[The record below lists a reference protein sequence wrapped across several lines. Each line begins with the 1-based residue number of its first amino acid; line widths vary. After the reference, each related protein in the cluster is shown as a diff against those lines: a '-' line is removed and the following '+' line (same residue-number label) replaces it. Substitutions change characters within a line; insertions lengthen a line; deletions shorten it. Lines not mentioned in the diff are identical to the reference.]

1 MVLTTDERKHAL
13 RILRAAA
20 RVEAAKAFG
29 EKGDADAADAAL
41 AVEVRA
47 QISLFHFELAAAAN
61 PGKPSAVEVSK
72 AMPPLCDAAREA
84 LAARGA
90 RAFAPDK
97 NSQTSAATHEKALRG
112 NAAAGDAFAA
122 LASVFASL
130 VEAQYAARAV
140 EPGAAAAAARKKL
153 RGRSGELLRE
163 EQASNLVLE
172 RASEALATIQQLV
185 ARADNPFEA
194 LPPGNDDEDDVSVA
208 VAAPSPL
215 VVLELH
221 ERLHGALADCRCC
234 CGSFQRGAFLRAS
247 LPRLAAARD
256 PIAAEAKRLR
266 LSARA
271 RDDERGAEAEASPTK
286 AARISAPS
294 AAPRGKKKAT
304 AVTIGG
310 THTHASDGDLSAKDV
325 PEPFG
330 DEADGEGSPTCPG
343 LGDSSSE
350 SEGEEDG
357 GGGGLRSKKNQGKT
371 AAEMEAEAEGAA
383 NGFVHYGGDVYC
395 KSTRRAGSD
404 AFDLSFCLFDAEGR
418 HYAFR
423 DCDAT
428 GKHAP
433 GKEVHLLRSKVAVAR
448 YLERDGVSG
457 ADAGERDAAL
467 REAREKAEERAK
479 EKTLEALPET
489 DRRNAEALPAPAPA
503 RDENENENA
512 GERGPFE
519 ATIASEPVPPPTRLE
534 AVECLLERFDKALS
548 QCMFCLYGV
557 ELTEQP
563 RRCREEGGARSASNL
578 TTPEACAE
586 VWRHVQPL
594 IASPGAD
601 PSSRPSASFARVL
614 EKVRRAFPPESAAPI
629 DGDPV
634 ERYLSLMPDF
644 ADGDEDAFGV
654 LAYDR
659 GDDAVKTTTAL
670 TEFEQPE
677 RSADAPSR
685 AEEMRLAVAAT
696 TRAPPSAK
704 ALAAAREEEDA
715 AEEEDDD
722 AEEEGEGELAKDA
735 EAAEAAEAEATEEDA
750 EGDAKGPSLAAN
762 PLPDPRNAISPEGE
776 NEDPAAT
783 YAFVHKT
790 LHRFVNAADAA
801 ENQAAYESVADTFE
815 KVLLMLG
822 ACFPNGAPA
831 VALPEAAVN
840 AAGVRTNRRVA
851 PSLDAA
857 GAARRAAALLK
868 ADLVHN
874 PADYDAWLA
883 LVDHIDQTKDMAL
896 NDAAKLVPCETW
908 SSSRQAARAAAALRL
923 ALRRACCAAV
933 ASARTDDERVA
944 AY

>member
-1 MVLTTDERKHAL
+1 VARADEKLAAGATAELLDTLGALLFPSEEEAEVQREGSHAPVVLTTDERKHAL

-215 VVLELH
+215 GVLELH

-247 LPRLAAARD
+247 LPRLAAARE

-404 AFDLSFCLFDAEGR
+404 AFDLSFCLFDADGR
-418 HYAFR
+418 HYPFR

-433 GKEVHLLRSKVAVAR
+433 GKEVGLLRSKVAVAR
-448 YLERDGVSG
+448 YLERDGASG

-479 EKTLEALPET
+479 EKTLEALPRRTEET
-489 DRRNAEALPAPAPA
+489 PKR
-503 RDENENENA
+503 
-512 GERGPFE
+512 
-519 ATIASEPVPPPTRLE
+519 S
-534 AVECLLERFDKALS
+534 
-548 QCMFCLYGV
+548 
-557 ELTEQP
+557 P
-563 RRCREEGGARSASNL
+563 RRRRRATKTKTPASAVPLKRRSRPNRFRRRRAWRLWSVFSSASTRRFRSACS
-578 TTPEACAE
+578 ACT
-586 VWRHVQPL
+586 
-594 IASPGAD
+594 AS
-601 PSSRPSASFARVL
+601 S
-614 EKVRRAFPPESAAPI
+614 
-629 DGDPV
+629 
-634 ERYLSLMPDF
+634 
-644 ADGDEDAFGV
+644 
-654 LAYDR
+654 
-659 GDDAVKTTTAL
+659 
-670 TEFEQPE
+670 
-677 RSADAPSR
+677 
-685 AEEMRLAVAAT
+685 
-696 TRAPPSAK
+696 
-704 ALAAAREEEDA
+704 
-715 AEEEDDD
+715 
-722 AEEEGEGELAKDA
+722 
-735 EAAEAAEAEATEEDA
+735 
-750 EGDAKGPSLAAN
+750 
-762 PLPDPRNAISPEGE
+762 
-776 NEDPAAT
+776 
-783 YAFVHKT
+783 
-790 LHRFVNAADAA
+790 
-801 ENQAAYESVADTFE
+801 
-815 KVLLMLG
+815 
-822 ACFPNGAPA
+822 
-831 VALPEAAVN
+831 
-840 AAGVRTNRRVA
+840 
-851 PSLDAA
+851 
-857 GAARRAAALLK
+857 
-868 ADLVHN
+868 
-874 PADYDAWLA
+874 
-883 LVDHIDQTKDMAL
+883 
-896 NDAAKLVPCETW
+896 
-908 SSSRQAARAAAALRL
+908 
-923 ALRRACCAAV
+923 
-933 ASARTDDERVA
+933 
-944 AY
+944 